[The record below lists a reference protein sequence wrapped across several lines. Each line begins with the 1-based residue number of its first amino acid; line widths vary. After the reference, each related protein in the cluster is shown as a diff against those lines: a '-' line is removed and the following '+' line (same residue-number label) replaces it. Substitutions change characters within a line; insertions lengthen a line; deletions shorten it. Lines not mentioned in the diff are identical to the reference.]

1 MLRPLRSVLHLIL
14 IKIARVPMFLK
25 RTQAFN
31 TGAHSLKSKHF
42 LICLLPTLYIKRR
55 ELYMYITK
63 KRSKATSLPRDN
75 VHYQRNLPILL
86 QALSKLLSCT
96 SPDPDRTSVTWIHT
110 PDPLEKLIIHLPLN
124 SLNLLDQH
132 RGNMSIDSTW
142 DPLSLLR
149 QPYLWQPNAMPRE
162 QKTFKEK
169 VS

>member
-1 MLRPLRSVLHLIL
+1 MLRPLLSVLHLIL

-55 ELYMYITK
+55 KLYMYITK

-75 VHYQRNLPILL
+75 VHYQRILPILL
-86 QALSKLLSCT
+86 QALSKLLSCP

-110 PDPLEKLIIHLPLN
+110 PDPIEKLNIHLPLN

-142 DPLSLLR
+142 DPCPSWGR
-149 QPYLWQPNAMPRE
+149 HICN
-162 QKTFKEK
+162 
-169 VS
+169 S